1 MNQNEVKEE
10 SVTSSSIIKL
20 LWKSILFAL
29 GICIIA
35 FSIYWAI
42 NFFDLLN
49 NSETVFQ
56 ETSALIKLLIM
67 AVCGLIGVV
76 LIK

>member
-1 MNQNEVKEE
+1 MDKNEIEE
-10 SVTSSSIIKL
+10 EPSMLIPI
-20 LWKSILFAL
+20 WRSILFAV
-29 GICIIA
+29 GVCIIA

-49 NSETVFQ
+49 KSETVFQ

-67 AVCGLIGVV
+67 SVCGLIGVV